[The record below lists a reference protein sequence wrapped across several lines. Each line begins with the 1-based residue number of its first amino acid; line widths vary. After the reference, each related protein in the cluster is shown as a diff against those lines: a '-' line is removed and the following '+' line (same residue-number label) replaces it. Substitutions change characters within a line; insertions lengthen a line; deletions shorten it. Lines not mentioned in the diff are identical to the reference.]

1 MTIQTVTPAETGA
14 VIVVAL
20 NKLKKSEKN
29 ARKTPHRPADIEAMA
44 ASVAVKGVLQPPV
57 VEPEIGAD
65 GEPTGFYL
73 VTIGEGR
80 RQALALLAKRKA
92 IRKTHPVRCVLDTAN
107 DPFEI
112 SLDENVTRADMHPA
126 DQFEA
131 FKRLADERGLS
142 AEEIGARFGVSAAV
156 VRQRLRLGAVSPKL
170 LQLYREEVLTLDQ
183 LMAFGVSEDH
193 ARQEQVYEQLSWNR
207 TPPHIRGAMT
217 ETKVPVSD
225 RRAVFVG
232 VEAYAE
238 AGGTML
244 RDLFSE
250 DQGGWLDDV
259 SLLDRLV
266 TEKLEVFAAGVRE
279 REGWKWV
286 EAHIEF
292 PHGLGLSRV
301 YPHPVARSPD
311 EEAGMAALAEEY
323 DALVSQWDAVEELPP
338 EIDARFREIDAA
350 LEAFGGGTAFAD
362 DDRARGGVFVVLGP
376 DGLARIERGL
386 IRPKDEA
393 PEPESDTA
401 ADKHSSGDAGGDDRD
416 DSPSDHGEDTEA
428 DGDADAPLP
437 DRIVADLTA
446 HRTMALRNAMASDQA
461 VAVAAVVHSLVLS
474 TFYPPYERASCL
486 EIKCGFAALEPHA
499 PGIADSE
506 AGRRIAERHEAWA
519 VRLPQAAGEV
529 WAFVQGLGADDLLNL
544 LAHCAGLTINAV
556 RSPVDRRPV
565 ALAQADALAEALD
578 LDMTTWWSPTAR
590 SYLGRV
596 TKAKIG
602 EAVTEAVSP
611 EAAERIAGLK
621 KTDMAEAAETLLA
634 GSGWLPSPLRR
645 AGDTVKTPAS
655 VGTPDEAEDAAI
667 AA

>member
-1 MTIQTVTPAETGA
+1 MTIQTVTPVETGA

-65 GEPTGFYL
+65 GEPTGIYL

-80 RQALALLAKRKA
+80 RQALCLLAKRKT
-92 IRKTHPVRCVLDTAN
+92 IKKTHPVRCVLDTAN

-170 LQLYREEVLTLDQ
+170 LQLYREEILTLDQ

-207 TPPHIRGAMT
+207 TPPHIRRAMT

-232 VEAYAE
+232 VEAYVE
-238 AGGTML
+238 AGGTIL
-244 RDLFSE
+244 RDLFSD

-259 SLLDRLV
+259 GLLDRLV
-266 TEKLEVFAAGVRE
+266 GEKLGVVAAEVRE

-286 EAHIEF
+286 EAQIDF

-301 YPHPVARSPD
+301 YARPVERSEEEQAR
-311 EEAGMAALAEEY
+311 MAALAEEY
-323 DALVSQWDAVEELPP
+323 DALVSQWDAVEDLPP
-338 EIDARFREIDAA
+338 EIDVRFREIDAA
-350 LEAFGGGTAFAD
+350 LEAFGDGTAFAD
-362 DDRARGGVFVVLGP
+362 DDRARGGVIVVLGH
-376 DGLARIERGL
+376 DGLTRIERGL
-386 IRPKDEA
+386 IRPEDEA
-393 PEPESDTA
+393 PEPEIDTA
-401 ADKHSSGDAGGDDRD
+401 SDEQSSDDADGEDGDDRPFD
-416 DSPSDHGEDTEA
+416 KDEDTEP
-428 DGDADAPLP
+428 DGDPSAPLP

-446 HRTMALRNAMASDQA
+446 HRTMALRNAMAMDQT
-461 VAVAAVVHSLVLS
+461 VAVAAVVHALVLAA
-474 TFYPPYERASCL
+474 FYPPYERASCL
-486 EIKCGFAALEPHA
+486 DIKCGFAALEPYA

-519 VRLPQAAGEV
+519 VRLPQSAGEV
-529 WAFVQGLGADDLLNL
+529 WAFVRGLGADDLLNL

-556 RSPVDRRPV
+556 RSPVDRRPA
-565 ALAQADALAEALD
+565 ALAQADAMTEALD

-611 EAAERIAGLK
+611 EAAGRIAGLK
-621 KTDMAEAAETLLA
+621 KTDMAEAAETLMK

-645 AGDTVKTPAS
+645 AGETVGA
-655 VGTPDEAEDAAI
+655 PDGADDAAI

>member
-14 VIVVAL
+14 VIVVPL
-20 NKLKKSEKN
+20 NKLKKSQKN
-29 ARKTPHRPADIEAMA
+29 ARKTPHKPSDIEAMA

-80 RQALALLAKRKA
+80 RQALGLLAKRKA

-126 DQFEA
+126 DQLEA

-170 LQLYREEVLTLDQ
+170 LQLYREEALSLDQ

-193 ARQEQVYEQLSWNR
+193 VRQEQVYEQLSWNR
-207 TPPHIRGAMT
+207 TPPHIRRAMT
-217 ETKVPVSD
+217 EAKVPASD
-225 RRAVFVG
+225 RRALFVA

-250 DQGGWLDDV
+250 DGGGWLEDV
-259 SLLDRLV
+259 GLLDRLV
-266 TEKLEVFAAGVRE
+266 GEKLETVAAVVRE

-286 EAHIEF
+286 EVQIDF

-301 YPHPVARSPD
+301 YPHPVERSEEEQAR
-311 EEAGMAALAEEY
+311 MAALAEEY

-350 LEAFGGGTAFAD
+350 LEAFGDGSAYAD
-362 DDRARGGVFVVLGP
+362 EDRARGGVFVVLGH

-386 IRPKDEA
+386 IRPEDEA
-393 PEPESDTA
+393 PEPEIGSASDEP
-401 ADKHSSGDAGGDDRD
+401 SSGDTDGDEDDDRPID
-416 DSPSDHGEDTEA
+416 NGEDTEP
-428 DGDADAPLP
+428 DGDASAPLP

-446 HRTMALRNAMASDQA
+446 HRTMALRNAMASDQT
-461 VAVAAVVHSLVLS
+461 VAVAAVVHSLVLAA
-474 TFYPPYERASCL
+474 FYPPYERASCL
-486 EIKCGFAALEPHA
+486 EIRCGFTALEPHA

-506 AGRRIAERHEAWA
+506 AGRCIAERHETWA
-519 VRLPQAAGEV
+519 VRLPQSAGEV
-529 WAFVQGLGADDLLNL
+529 WAFVQSLGADDLLNL

-556 RSPVDRRPV
+556 RSPADRRPG
-565 ALAQADALAEALD
+565 ALGQADALAEALD
-578 LDMTTWWSPTAR
+578 LDMTTYWSPTAR

-602 EAVTEAVSP
+602 EAVTDAVSP

-634 GSGWLPSPLRR
+634 GTGWLPSPLRR
-645 AGDTVKTPAS
+645 AGDTVKAPAS
-655 VGTPDEAEDAAI
+655 AGTLGEAEDAAI

>member
-1 MTIQTVTPAETGA
+1 MTIQTVTSAETGA

-29 ARKTPHRPADIEAMA
+29 ARKTPHKPSDIEAMA

-80 RQALALLAKRKA
+80 RQALGLLAKRKA

-170 LQLYREEVLTLDQ
+170 LQLYREEVFTLDQ

-207 TPPHIRGAMT
+207 TPPHIRRAMT

-225 RRAVFVG
+225 RRTVFIG
-232 VEAYAE
+232 MEAYAE
-238 AGGTML
+238 AGGMML

-250 DQGGWLDDV
+250 DGGGWLEDV
-259 SLLDRLV
+259 GLLDRLV
-266 TEKLEVFAAGVRE
+266 SEKLEAVAAEVRE

-286 EAHIEF
+286 EAQIDF

-301 YPHPVARSPD
+301 YPHPVERSAD
-311 EEAGMAALAEEY
+311 EEARMAALAEEY
-323 DALVSQWDAVEELPP
+323 DALVSQWDAVEKLPP

-350 LEAFGGGTAFAD
+350 LEAFGDGTAYAD
-362 DDRARGGVFVVLGP
+362 DDRARGGVFVVLGH

-386 IRPKDEA
+386 IRPEDET
-393 PEPESDTA
+393 PEPEIAASD
-401 ADKHSSGDAGGDDRD
+401 
-416 DSPSDHGEDTEA
+416 GEPFSEA
-428 DGDADAPLP
+428 DGEGDNLGEDREPDGDASAPLP

-446 HRTMALRNAMASDQA
+446 HRTLALRDALASDQTLA
-461 VAVAAVVHSLVLS
+461 ATAVVHSLVLAA
-474 TFYPPYERASCL
+474 FYPPYERASCL
-486 EIKCGFAALEPHA
+486 EIKCGFASLEPYA
-499 PGIADSE
+499 PGIADSR

-519 VRLPQAAGEV
+519 VRLPQTADKV
-529 WAFVQGLGADDLLNL
+529 WAFVSALGSDDLLSL
-544 LAHCAGLTINAV
+544 LAHCAGLTVDAV
-556 RSPVDRRPV
+556 RSPADRRPS
-565 ALAQADALAEALD
+565 AFAQADALAEALD
-578 LDMTTWWSPTAR
+578 LDMSAYWSPTAQ
-590 SYLGRV
+590 SYLSRV

-602 EAVTEAVSP
+602 EAVGEAVSP

-621 KTDMAEAAETLLA
+621 KTEMAEAAETLLA
-634 GSGWLPSPLRR
+634 ETGWLPSPLRR
-645 AGDTVKTPAS
+645 AGAGSEPA
-655 VGTPDEAEDAAI
+655 VTEAVTESETAI

>member
-1 MTIQTVTPAETGA
+1 MTIQTVTPAETDA
-14 VIVVAL
+14 VIVVPL

-29 ARKTPHRPADIEAMA
+29 ARKTPHKLADIEAMA

-65 GEPTGFYL
+65 GEPTGLYL

-80 RQALALLAKRKA
+80 RQALGLLAKRKA
-92 IRKTHPVRCVLDTAN
+92 IKKTHPVRCVLDTAN

-170 LQLYREEVLTLDQ
+170 LQLYREQALSLDQ

-193 ARQEQVYEQLSWNR
+193 VRQEQVYEQLSWNR
-207 TPPHIRGAMT
+207 TPPHIRRAMT
-217 ETKVPVSD
+217 EAKVPVSD

-250 DQGGWLDDV
+250 DGGGWLDDV
-259 SLLDRLV
+259 GLLDRLV
-266 TEKLEVFAAGVRE
+266 SEKLEAVAAEVGE
-279 REGWKWV
+279 REGWRWV
-286 EAHIEF
+286 EARIDF

-301 YPHPVARSPD
+301 YPHPVERSPD

-350 LEAFGGGTAFAD
+350 LQAFGDGTAYAD
-362 DDRARGGVFVVLGP
+362 DDRARGGVFVVLGH

-386 IRPKDEA
+386 IRPEDEA
-393 PEPESDTA
+393 PEPEIDLVSEEASPGDVEDGDVAGHPIDT
-401 ADKHSSGDAGGDDRD
+401 
-416 DSPSDHGEDTEA
+416 GEDTEP
-428 DGDADAPLP
+428 DWDASAPLP

-446 HRTMALRNAMASDQA
+446 HRTTALRNAMASDQT

-474 TFYPPYERASCL
+474 AFYPHYERASCL

-499 PGIADSE
+499 PGITDSE
-506 AGRRIAERHEAWA
+506 AGRGIAERHEAWA
-519 VRLPQAAGEV
+519 IRLPQAAGEV
-529 WAFVQGLGADDLLNL
+529 WTLVQSLGADDLLNL

-556 RSPVDRRPV
+556 RSPVDRRPI
-565 ALAQADALAEALD
+565 AMTHADALAEALD
-578 LDMTTWWSPTAR
+578 LDMTTYWSPTAR
-590 SYLGRV
+590 NYLGRV

-611 EAAERIAGLK
+611 EAAERIAGLR
-621 KTDMAEAAETLLA
+621 KTDMAEAAETLLV

-645 AGDTVKTPAS
+645 AGDTVKTPVSA
-655 VGTPDEAEDAAI
+655 GTPGEAEDAVL